1 MTTVQD
7 LIALQGVR
15 ASNFDKFLSTIKK
28 APHDRRTEGFY
39 LSKRNELTALW
50 QTFEK
55 AENQIRND
63 PSLPEDDP
71 YIAENLHKN
80 IGEKFNST
88 MDYIAAELDKV
99 KSKPGPSK
107 KAQEISSEGQ
117 TSGQIEVY
125 ASTQVEGLA
134 RRIKARM
141 AALKRHLQSLDSIEA
156 GQSIP
161 FYTIKEDTI
170 KKLWGQIT
178 DLFDEIWQQIKDPS
192 KIGLDQ
198 DSYDSLEDSVQHNLI
213 RLAVLKD
220 KCSDNVRNAPQL
232 GSNLSTHS
240 VIPLPKVTIP
250 KFNGDYL
257 KWPAFSDLFTQL
269 VNNQRI
275 PTVQKMWYLKA
286 NLTGEAENLISHIS
300 ATAEN
305 YDAAWKMLQDRYN
318 NKRVLVAS
326 LIHQLVDQPSTG
338 SSAASIKQLHD
349 VTQECLHALKNVGVD
364 TSSWSPMLLHLLSRK
379 LDRSTYSQYERSIV
393 NPRELQQV
401 SQFLEFVE
409 TRFQSMEAMGQKEK
423 TSPKSCATVASANQG
438 DNMCTL
444 CKNGTHKLYHCQ
456 SFLKMTPPERL
467 NFTQKQKR
475 CVNCLKAG
483 HSSKQCTTRCCTKC
497 NKKHNTLLHLERKQ
511 GSTNKQDS
519 RTTLSAGTGTKPAGG
534 VASVNTES
542 CNNQEATALA
552 AANKEQI
559 SSYVVLSTAVV
570 KIKVDEA
577 EVECRALLD
586 SGSQVNFITERL
598 VKRLG
603 ISMQKSTINING
615 IGATNTRTNH
625 RVNVA
630 LKSRINNYSTRLEA
644 FVLPR
649 ILSPQPSQFINIEDW
664 SIPKNLTLADPAF
677 NRPDK
682 IDILLGAEHYHE
694 LLSIGQ
700 IKLAKN
706 LPTMQNTVFGWV
718 ISGKI
723 QEEQPRNLTCGI
735 CTTDESLDAS
745 IARLWELEEIKTT
758 SKPMSL
764 EERQCENHFEQHN
777 TKDNKNRFVVRI
789 PFHQNPDALG
799 DSHGIAINR
808 FFSLERR
815 LQKDPELKQQY
826 VKFMEE
832 YENLGHMTKISTDA
846 IRSPHYF
853 IPHHCVQRPESTT
866 TKLRVVFDA
875 SAKTSSMHSLNDL
888 MYAGPTVQSDLF
900 SILLRFRLPKYVF
913 TTDVEK
919 MYRQVLISPE
929 DRQFQLI
936 IWRKDVTQPITYYQL
951 NTVTYGTRAAPYLA
965 TKCLQRMAKENA
977 IRYPL
982 ASQFLQENFYVDDGL
997 GGADSLITAVNLQQ
1011 QRIQVMKDS
1020 GFNLRKWCAN
1030 NPQLLKDIS
1039 EGDQEV
1045 NLDFESSKA
1054 DTVKTLG
1061 LTWLPK
1067 DDTFCVKV
1075 NIDPVRRVT
1084 KRTVTSDLARL
1095 FDPLGVLSPVTV
1107 TAKIFIQELWELKLD
1122 WDQSLPESLHS
1133 KWTTFRSDLNAL
1145 KNLQIYRHIFKGRVP
1160 ESRQLHI
1167 FTDASEKAYGAAAYM
1182 RSTFKDGTIMTR
1194 LLCSKSRVAPLKRQT
1209 IPRLELCAAVLGA
1222 QLASKIK
1229 IDLQLTCPTWFWTD
1243 SEIVL
1248 AWINSSSAAFNTF
1261 VANRIAIIQ
1270 EITQAEQWRH
1280 VSSKC
1285 NPADVLSRGIS
1296 PTALKDCTLWF
1307 CGPLF
1312 LHGKDT
1318 TWPEKFN
1325 SNLAI
1330 STNLERKRKVPEALV
1345 TSVTPTN
1352 FMYNINHNNSFIR
1365 LQRIIAY
1372 VLRFITQSRCKN
1384 TLRQAQGSLTTVEL
1398 DTALRHIIRHIQ
1410 ESDFKEEIQQLK
1422 KYQEVRGTS
1431 KLSNLSPFLDN
1442 DGLIR
1447 VGGRLEASSFCT
1459 VDPLIDDMSMTQ
1471 LKHSNQWMYTMSHQT
1486 QVTTVCNQEHSR
1498 VILQGTGL
1506 IKIRTTAWFTGTQ
1519 LERGGGVTG
1528 SSSEISIISAVR
1540 TWDSGRKG
1548 WTTATGRFTGS
1559 AVVLHNRG
1567 SWFDVASAD
1576 AFEVPLQTRLLGP
1589 AS

>member
-15 ASNFDKFLSTIKK
+15 ASNFDKFVSTIKK
-28 APHDRRTEGFY
+28 APHDRRTEEFY

-107 KAQEISSEGQ
+107 NAQEISSEGQ

-220 KCSDNVRNAPQL
+220 KCSDN
-232 GSNLSTHS
+232 
-240 VIPLPKVTIP
+240 
-250 KFNGDYL
+250 
-257 KWPAFSDLFTQL
+257 L

-286 NLTGEAENLISHIS
+286 NLTGEAENLISHVS

-401 SQFLEFVE
+401 SQFLEFLE

-467 NFTQKQKR
+467 SFTQKQKR

-519 RTTLSAGTGTKPAGG
+519 STTLSAGTGTKPAGG

-598 VKRLG
+598 
-603 ISMQKSTINING
+603 
-615 IGATNTRTNH
+615 
-625 RVNVA
+625 
-630 LKSRINNYSTRLEA
+630 
-644 FVLPR
+644 
-649 ILSPQPSQFINIEDW
+649 PSQFINIEDW

-682 IDILLGAEHYHE
+682 IDILLGAEYYHE

-735 CTTDESLDAS
+735 CTTDESLNAS

-764 EERQCENHFEQHN
+764 EERQCENHFEQHT

-1011 QRIQVMKDS
+1011 QLIQVMKDS

-1045 NLDFESSKA
+1045 DLDFESSKA

-1307 CGPLF
+1307 CGP
-1312 LHGKDT
+1312 
-1318 TWPEKFN
+1318 
-1325 SNLAI
+1325 
-1330 STNLERKRKVPEALV
+1330 
-1345 TSVTPTN
+1345 
-1352 FMYNINHNNSFIR
+1352 
-1365 LQRIIAY
+1365 
-1372 VLRFITQSRCKN
+1372 
-1384 TLRQAQGSLTTVEL
+1384 
-1398 DTALRHIIRHIQ
+1398 
-1410 ESDFKEEIQQLK
+1410 
-1422 KYQEVRGTS
+1422 
-1431 KLSNLSPFLDN
+1431 
-1442 DGLIR
+1442 
-1447 VGGRLEASSFCT
+1447 
-1459 VDPLIDDMSMTQ
+1459 
-1471 LKHSNQWMYTMSHQT
+1471 
-1486 QVTTVCNQEHSR
+1486 
-1498 VILQGTGL
+1498 
-1506 IKIRTTAWFTGTQ
+1506 
-1519 LERGGGVTG
+1519 
-1528 SSSEISIISAVR
+1528 
-1540 TWDSGRKG
+1540 
-1548 WTTATGRFTGS
+1548 
-1559 AVVLHNRG
+1559 
-1567 SWFDVASAD
+1567 
-1576 AFEVPLQTRLLGP
+1576 
-1589 AS
+1589 